1 MVVWGEKITVYT
13 TEAET
18 FTVQTDQST
27 AEVVI
32 NSDLLG
38 AVSSQMAM
46 WLLTIHYS
54 LSSGELGGLQ
64 SDNRA
69 IGSWIQGNSHR
80 RR

>member
-27 AEVVI
+27 AEGVI

-38 AVSSQMAM
+38 AVSSTDGDVAIDDS
-46 WLLTIHYS
+46 LLLI
-54 LSSGELGGLQ
+54 
-64 SDNRA
+64 
-69 IGSWIQGNSHR
+69 IR
-80 RR
+80 RTRRTTKR